1 MIVLGLTGSIGM
13 GKSTTAG
20 MFSDF
25 GVPVHDSDEAVHRL
39 YRGKAARL
47 VEAAFPGT
55 TVDGAVDRAKLAER
69 VLGDDEALARL
80 EAIVHP
86 LVRADATAF
95 LKPHHAAGAPLAV
108 VDIPLLFE
116 TDGRNRVDQVVVVT
130 AEPQVQRERVLSRP
144 GMTEEKF
151 QKILAK
157 QMPDAEKRRM
167 ADFVIDT
174 GLGMEA
180 ARAQVADI
188 IETLTG
194 TRPQAPAKAG

>member
-13 GKSTTAG
+13 GKSTTAK

-39 YRGKAARL
+39 YRGKAAPL

-55 TVDGAVDRAKLAER
+55 TADGVVDRSKLAQR
-69 VLGDDEALARL
+69 VLSDPAALKRL
-80 EAIVHP
+80 EALVHP

-95 LKPHHAAGAPLAV
+95 LKRHHAAGAPLAV

-116 TDGRNRVDQVVVVT
+116 TGGQERVDQVVVVT
-130 AEPQVQRERVLSRP
+130 AEPEVQRDRVLSRP

-151 QKILAK
+151 SKILAK
-157 QMPDAEKRRM
+157 QVPDEEKRRQ

-174 GLGMEA
+174 GRGMEA
-180 ARAQVADI
+180 ARQAVADI
-188 IETLTG
+188 IEELTG
-194 TRPQAPAKAG
+194 KRPEGA